1 MYSLHVL
8 CVLMFVTSVL
18 TSVTK
23 KETKIEHDELDNK
36 NNSTS
41 KTVVETVKNSFEGSK
56 ISSEQHSST
65 EKIDKSNSTV
75 RQFIL
80 EGGGKIDLVT
90 SGKFVTPMSE
100 EKKSSPKLIEEVNKE
115 NKNSKFSNEQKKSN
129 IKPRKGV
136 GNETLASDEEISLEI
151 NKSNGKQNKTAIKT
165 TAATDSVIKLEKS
178 TVKININNTSQ
189 HLSTVTEK
197 ISTKGTTE
205 KAKKHKLKPT
215 VTIGGINV
223 DKPIPA
229 TPTKS
234 PPLGMP
240 RKIDYV
246 VPIMIT
252 IFTVPLLSVAT
263 YILYRRGR
271 DCWDKRH
278 YRRMDFLIDGMYNE

>member
-1 MYSLHVL
+1 M
-8 CVLMFVTSVL
+8 
-18 TSVTK
+18 
-23 KETKIEHDELDNK
+23 
-36 NNSTS
+36 
-41 KTVVETVKNSFEGSK
+41 
-56 ISSEQHSST
+56 
-65 EKIDKSNSTV
+65 
-75 RQFIL
+75 
-80 EGGGKIDLVT
+80 EGGGKVDLET

-100 EKKSSPKLIEEVNKE
+100 EVKSSQTIDEVKKE

-136 GNETLASDEEISLEI
+136 GNETLASDEEISLES
-151 NKSNGKQNKTAIKT
+151 NKSNGKQNKTASPTITTTTTKT
-165 TAATDSVIKLEKS
+165 GTNATDSMIKLEKS
-178 TVKININNTSQ
+178 TVKIPVNVNNTSQ
-189 HLSTVTEK
+189 HLSTVTAK
-197 ISTKGTTE
+197 IPTKGTTE
-205 KAKKHKLKPT
+205 KVRKHKLKPT

-229 TPTKS
+229 SPTKS

-252 IFTVPLLSVAT
+252 IFTVPLLSIAT
-263 YILYRRGR
+263 YILYKRGR